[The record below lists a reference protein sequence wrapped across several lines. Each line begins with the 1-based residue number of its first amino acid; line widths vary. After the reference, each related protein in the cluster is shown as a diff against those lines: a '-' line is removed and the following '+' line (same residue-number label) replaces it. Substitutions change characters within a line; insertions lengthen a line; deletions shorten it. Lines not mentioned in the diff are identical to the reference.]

1 GKDLSVLACVIPR
14 SKPQPSSPLFPLFP
28 LPSCFSSGPSLTF
41 SISVSPM
48 ERDVGDVRVGVRTRF
63 YPGFSPLR
71 CYRVIWNS
79 KLRSTGVRSIKQ
91 R

>member
-41 SISVSPM
+41 SISVSPTT
-48 ERDVGDVRVGVRTRF
+48 RDAGDVHASEPTSSLDSLLCAATGSFAAQSCV
-63 YPGFSPLR
+63 PL
-71 CYRVIWNS
+71 
-79 KLRSTGVRSIKQ
+79 
-91 R
+91 